1 MSPGNLKLVAFL
13 LLACSSSRA
22 YALLQSCSVSA
33 TALTFGSY
41 DPSSAT
47 ARDSTGTITVTC
59 TATVLG
65 ISASWD
71 ILLSTGSSPS
81 FTPRRMFNGGN
92 SMQYNLYTNAART
105 QVWGDGTGGTAKV
118 LNAAGVQARLLYKL
132 GEGRPNILDLI
143 KNGDMHFIINTP
155 SGQQPRRDEVVIRSA
170 AVAARI
176 AMMTTLRGAQAS
188 SAAIRALK
196 DAGYAVKSLQEYH
209 RSG

>member
-118 LNAAGVQARLLYKL
+118 SDSQLVVVGTTQYSYTAYGRIPALQDLGPGTYTDTITVTLNYQ
-132 GEGRPNILDLI
+132 
-143 KNGDMHFIINTP
+143 
-155 SGQQPRRDEVVIRSA
+155 
-170 AVAARI
+170 
-176 AMMTTLRGAQAS
+176 
-188 SAAIRALK
+188 
-196 DAGYAVKSLQEYH
+196 
-209 RSG
+209 

>member
-118 LNAAGVQARLLYKL
+118 SDLQLVVVGTTQYSYTAYGRIPALQNLGPGTYTDTITVTLNYQ
-132 GEGRPNILDLI
+132 
-143 KNGDMHFIINTP
+143 
-155 SGQQPRRDEVVIRSA
+155 
-170 AVAARI
+170 
-176 AMMTTLRGAQAS
+176 
-188 SAAIRALK
+188 
-196 DAGYAVKSLQEYH
+196 
-209 RSG
+209 

>member
-118 LNAAGVQARLLYKL
+118 SDSQLVVVGTTQYSYTAYGRIPALQNLGPGTYTDTITVTLNYQ
-132 GEGRPNILDLI
+132 
-143 KNGDMHFIINTP
+143 
-155 SGQQPRRDEVVIRSA
+155 
-170 AVAARI
+170 
-176 AMMTTLRGAQAS
+176 
-188 SAAIRALK
+188 
-196 DAGYAVKSLQEYH
+196 
-209 RSG
+209 

>member
-1 MSPGNLKLVAFL
+1 MSPRNLKLVAFL

-118 LNAAGVQARLLYKL
+118 SDSQLVVVGTTQYSYTAYGRIPALQNLGPGTYTDTITVTLNYQ
-132 GEGRPNILDLI
+132 
-143 KNGDMHFIINTP
+143 
-155 SGQQPRRDEVVIRSA
+155 
-170 AVAARI
+170 
-176 AMMTTLRGAQAS
+176 
-188 SAAIRALK
+188 
-196 DAGYAVKSLQEYH
+196 
-209 RSG
+209 